1 MTRRSIVGAVALAAC
16 LGLTGCGSTPTV
28 SPSTVTSATS
38 SASPATLAPASSPS
52 ASPASTVTPVAD
64 GVRHAALFGSARKA
78 GGATYLKVDLVLFL
92 TDGEA
97 EDAAEAQGDE
107 PPPNDFY
114 ILNHSKKLREYV
126 VADGVAVS
134 VVMDPAGNLC
144 PDLVCPVMSLD
155 AWVAAVTPTS
165 SNFRSTPYWLTIND
179 TTITAIS
186 QQYVP

>member
-1 MTRRSIVGAVALAAC
+1 MTGRSIVGAVAFIAF
-16 LGLTGCGSTPTV
+16 LGLSACASTPSTP
-28 SPSTVTSATS
+28 PSAVATPTSVTSATPTPTP
-38 SASPATLAPASSPS
+38 SPLPAE
-52 ASPASTVTPVAD
+52 
-64 GVRHAALFGSARKA
+64 GVRHAALVDSARTSA
-78 GGATYLKVDLVLFL
+78 GTTYLKVDLVLFL

-114 ILNHSKKLREYV
+114 ILNHSKKLREYP
-126 VADGVAVS
+126 VADGIAVT

-144 PDLVCPVMSLD
+144 PDLTCPAMPLN
-155 AWVAAVTPTS
+155 AWIAAITPAQ

-179 TTITAIS
+179 TTVTAIS